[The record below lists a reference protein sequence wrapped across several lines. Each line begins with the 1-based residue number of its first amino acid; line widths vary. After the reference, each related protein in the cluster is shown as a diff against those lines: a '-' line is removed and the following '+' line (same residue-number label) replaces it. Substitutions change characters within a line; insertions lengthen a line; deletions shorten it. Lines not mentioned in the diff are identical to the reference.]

1 MLNEGHTYRDIAIID
16 HTSPNEIAR
25 IRREKTG
32 ETTKHDVD
40 MKSKSICSQVFV
52 LLQGGI
58 TLPQIVIDQDIEP
71 EQVLK
76 IQEKYLNL
84 VNKGKIVS
92 LLIDQKDM
100 TLIINLLQY
109 LVENPH
115 HHRKL
120 WTL

>member
-1 MLNEGHTYRDIAIID
+1 MLHEGHTYRDISIID

-25 IRREKTG
+25 IRRKKTG

-58 TLPQIVIDQDIEP
+58 TLPQIVIDQDIKP

-92 LLIDQKDM
+92 LLIDQ
-100 TLIINLLQY
+100 T
-109 LVENPH
+109 
-115 HHRKL
+115 
-120 WTL
+120 

>member
-1 MLNEGHTYRDIAIID
+1 
-16 HTSPNEIAR
+16 
-25 IRREKTG
+25 
-32 ETTKHDVD
+32 

-58 TLPQIVIDQDIEP
+58 TLPQIVIDQDIKP

-100 TLIINLLQY
+100 TLIIDLLQY